1 MESSPEDLTELE
13 RQLSRP
19 DTRWPRVEYGPSVM
33 VVAVG
38 VLVLLGAIALPW
50 SSGGPGG
57 WTVLL
62 GEGHIGALPR
72 LFTIT
77 ALLFGVVVS
86 TLALPSMI
94 LAETA
99 LSFLGLGLRPPMT
112 SWGVL
117 LQETQNLQS
126 LVLYPWVMSPAIVI
140 VVVILAFSFLGDGLR
155 DASDPYTI

>member
-13 RQLSRP
+13 RQLSGP

-86 TLALPSMI
+86 TLALTTRLWAVAWLGALGGGFSVVNGLWAVWSRQTSPTGGGPGIGMI
-94 LAETA
+94 LA
-99 LSFLGLGLRPPMT
+99 
-112 SWGVL
+112 VL
-117 LQETQNLQS
+117 A
-126 LVLYPWVMSPAIVI
+126 M
-140 VVVILAFSFLGDGLR
+140 VVITMTWVRIAWSRPGGRADG
-155 DASDPYTI
+155 